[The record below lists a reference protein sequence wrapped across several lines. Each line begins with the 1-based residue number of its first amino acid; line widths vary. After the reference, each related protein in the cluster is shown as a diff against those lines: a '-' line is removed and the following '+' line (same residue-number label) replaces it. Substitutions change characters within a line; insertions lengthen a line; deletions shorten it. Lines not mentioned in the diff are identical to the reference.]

1 MRVVLEIPLN
11 ASAFCGMVRARH
23 DKNAAAQEFG
33 FWERLSAAAWTAS
46 AMCTIP
52 PATPG
57 AAESP
62 FIPMSRRDRSSVEQ
76 RNPVTIMSR

>member
-1 MRVVLEIPLN
+1 LEIPLN
-11 ASAFCGMVRARH
+11 AIAFRGMVRARH

-33 FWERLSAAAWTAS
+33 FLKRLSAAAWTAI

-52 PATPG
+52 PATPE

-62 FIPMSRRDRSSVEQ
+62 FIPMSRRERSPVEMD
-76 RNPVTIMSR
+76 VIMCVSEIP